1 MGGRLTGQGNGSL
14 GRAEVYDAE
23 LKGATEGLR
32 SVRDSPGFF
41 LAEKVE
47 VLLDNEAGGARLAA
61 GVPGI
66 ADYEVTTEFNM
77 LRTSV
82 ERPVKVRWVPGHQ
95 GIPGNEKAD
104 QLAKEGAALPPPQE
118 DIPTV
123 SWIKREARAWARKAA
138 REWWSRT
145 APASY
150 ENLQINFTSRAP
162 RELSLPRWALGKL
175 VAARS
180 GHGDF
185 QAWHERLGHQDGPYL
200 CSCGSPKGPIHFYLC
215 RKAQRVWRRKKRKK
229 PPVHGT
235 QAEIDWILG
244 APAGARFFLE
254 YASETRFFQEISP
267 MGQ

>member
-1 MGGRLTGQGNGSL
+1 MRMLPN
-14 GRAEVYDAE
+14 AE

-47 VLLDNEAGGARLAA
+47 VLLDNEAAGARLAA
-61 GVPGI
+61 GVPSI

-162 RELSLPRWALGKL
+162 RELSLPR
-175 VAARS
+175 
-180 GHGDF
+180 
-185 QAWHERLGHQDGPYL
+185 
-200 CSCGSPKGPIHFYLC
+200 
-215 RKAQRVWRRKKRKK
+215 
-229 PPVHGT
+229 
-235 QAEIDWILG
+235 
-244 APAGARFFLE
+244 
-254 YASETRFFQEISP
+254 
-267 MGQ
+267 

>member
-1 MGGRLTGQGNGSL
+1 MFSDGSKLQDGRVGWSYATYMGGRLTGQGNGSL

-104 QLAKEGAALPPPQE
+104 QLAKEGVALP
-118 DIPTV
+118 
-123 SWIKREARAWARKAA
+123 
-138 REWWSRT
+138 
-145 APASY
+145 
-150 ENLQINFTSRAP
+150 
-162 RELSLPRWALGKL
+162 LP
-175 VAARS
+175 
-180 GHGDF
+180 
-185 QAWHERLGHQDGPYL
+185 
-200 CSCGSPKGPIHFYLC
+200 
-215 RKAQRVWRRKKRKK
+215 
-229 PPVHGT
+229 
-235 QAEIDWILG
+235 
-244 APAGARFFLE
+244 
-254 YASETRFFQEISP
+254 
-267 MGQ
+267 